1 MDNYLLKGQTLCQ
14 GKYRIMEVLGH
25 GGFGNTYVAE
35 QTSLGRKVALKEFFI
50 RKICQRA
57 SDGLYVTVAEGNDHK
72 LWEGFRGKFIKEA
85 RTIASLSHT
94 GIVSVYDVFEENGT
108 AYYSMEYI
116 DGISLQNYV
125 VNVGGLTQQ
134 QSVNIIRAVGD
145 ALYYIHRH
153 NILHLDVKPD
163 NIMLRDSGEPVLI
176 DFGVSKHYD
185 DNGHQTTTLPV
196 GRSCGYAPGEQYVE
210 GGLVHFSPST
220 DIYSLAATLY
230 FMLAGERPPEPAEII
245 EEGLPSIGGV
255 KAQIMNAVFQGMSQ
269 RRSDRPQTVPD
280 FLAMLPTAYVNNG
293 DDISVIAADVHE
305 NDLASSAVT
314 DLGIMRNLI
323 EQLEREGSLKA
334 AYKECINH
342 VRLGQDV
349 EYCTQKASM
358 LASRLKKQNKKN
370 SMRMYIV
377 VGIVTLLS
385 LLLSLA
391 AAFAG

>member
-1 MDNYLLKGQTLCQ
+1 
-14 GKYRIMEVLGH
+14 
-25 GGFGNTYVAE
+25 
-35 QTSLGRKVALKEFFI
+35 
-50 RKICQRA
+50 
-57 SDGLYVTVAEGNDHK
+57 
-72 LWEGFRGKFIKEA
+72 
-85 RTIASLSHT
+85 
-94 GIVSVYDVFEENGT
+94 
-108 AYYSMEYI
+108 
-116 DGISLQNYV
+116 
-125 VNVGGLTQQ
+125 
-134 QSVNIIRAVGD
+134 
-145 ALYYIHRH
+145 
-153 NILHLDVKPD
+153 
-163 NIMLRDSGEPVLI
+163 
-176 DFGVSKHYD
+176 
-185 DNGHQTTTLPV
+185 
-196 GRSCGYAPGEQYVE
+196 
-210 GGLVHFSPST
+210 
-220 DIYSLAATLY
+220 
-230 FMLAGERPPEPAEII
+230 MLAGERPPEPAEII
-245 EEGLPSIGGV
+245 EKGLPSIGGV

-314 DLGIMRNLI
+314 DLGTMRNLI
-323 EQLEREGSLKA
+323 EQLEREGNLKE

-342 VRLGQDV
+342 VRLGHDV